1 MEPTN
6 QGEAPQ
12 VAKLGHV
19 IQIDGG
25 KIRSTWEKWFATR
38 WKRR

>member
-12 VAKLGHV
+12 EVAKLSHV
-19 IQIDGG
+19 IQIDEG
-25 KIRSTWEKWFATR
+25 KDSGVPG
-38 WKRR
+38 